1 MAVRFLIDAQL
12 PPSLAD
18 RLREA
23 GHEAEH
29 VNLIG
34 LGPASDRRIWTYA
47 RSTQAVIITKDQ
59 DFADLARSNQRGAA
73 VVWIRLGN
81 TTSWALWRALEP
93 VFPEILDGLAHGE
106 TLIEVA

>member
-1 MAVRFLIDAQL
+1 MRFLIDAQL

-29 VNLIG
+29 VNRIG

-47 RSTQAVIITKDQ
+47 AVNQAIVISKDE
-59 DFADLARSNQRGAA
+59 DFADLARRSKRGPA
-73 VVWIRLGN
+73 VIWVRLGN
-81 TTSWALWRALEP
+81 TTSRALWRALEP
-93 VFPEILDGLAHGE
+93 VLPEIFEGLARGE
-106 TLIEVA
+106 RLIEVA

>member
-1 MAVRFLIDAQL
+1 MRFLIDAQL

-18 RLREA
+18 RLRDA

-34 LGPASDRRIWTYA
+34 LGAASDRRIWTYA
-47 RSTQAVIITKDQ
+47 GSRHAVILTKDQ
-59 DFADLARSNQRGAA
+59 DFADLARSDRRGAA

-81 TTSWALWRALEP
+81 TTSKALWRALEP
-93 VFPEILDGLAHGE
+93 VLPEILDGLERGE
-106 TLIEVA
+106 RLIEVA